1 MECFRILS
9 YDNYKNALYQGPS
22 TWGEYAEICATGDRQ
37 SPIDLVESPT
47 RRTLRWGYDPITFA
61 NDYWNKSASGK
72 FSNNGH
78 TGNIYIYIYN
88 AQRWWS
94 ISSRKQKAK

>member
-1 MECFRILS
+1 MLRGYFPLDYFRISS
-9 YDNYKNALYQGPS
+9 YDNQKNALYQGPS

-37 SPIDLVESPT
+37 SPIDLVETPT
-47 RRTLRWGYDPITFA
+47 SRALQRGYDPITFA

-78 TGNIYIYIYN
+78 TGNIYVYL
-88 AQRWWS
+88 
-94 ISSRKQKAK
+94 